1 MNMGLGRKG
10 QKPLTK
16 SEAARLQREKLV
28 EITWQKRKTA
38 QDIRRK
44 QQIARIAEQKDDA
57 TLSHQIALQLQHE
70 MRHGQHEGITMAGF
84 QKLLNQR
91 LWLRKV
97 EPGIIPVL

>member
-1 MNMGLGRKG
+1 MNMGLSRKG

-44 QQIARIAEQKDDA
+44 QK
-57 TLSHQIALQLQHE
+57 LPAL
-70 MRHGQHEGITMAGF
+70 
-84 QKLLNQR
+84 
-91 LWLRKV
+91 LRKRRCDAKPSDSPPAPARN
-97 EPGIIPVL
+97 EAGAT

>member
-1 MNMGLGRKG
+1 MVGSSAQLLWHKARNQQLAWMNMGLSRKG

-44 QQIARIAEQKDDA
+44 QKIARIAEKS
-57 TLSHQIALQLQHE
+57 TT
-70 MRHGQHEGITMAGF
+70 R
-84 QKLLNQR
+84 R
-91 LWLRKV
+91 
-97 EPGIIPVL
+97 